1 MNDGEAEGRA
11 MAKTEI
17 RTDRA
22 PKPGGSYSQGIRAGN
37 FVFTAGQVGID
48 PATGELAG
56 DTIEAQTTQVL
67 DNLTAV
73 LAAAG
78 ATLADVVKVTG
89 FLTDMAQF
97 AGYDAVYR
105 TYFPEPRP
113 ARSSVGAKLAGDFLV
128 EIEAVAVLPE

>member
-1 MNDGEAEGRA
+1 MG
-11 MAKTEI
+11 KTEI
-17 RTDRA
+17 RTDGA
-22 PKPGGSYSQGIRAGN
+22 PTPGGSYSQGIRAGGL
-37 FVFTAGQVGID
+37 VFTAGQVGIN

-56 DTIEAQTTQVL
+56 DTIEAQTAQVL

-78 ATLADVVKVTG
+78 ATLADVVKVTA
-89 FLTDMAQF
+89 FLADMSVF

-113 ARSSVGAKLAGDFLV
+113 ARSSVGAKLVGEFLV
-128 EIEAVAVLPE
+128 EIEVVAVLPD

>member
-1 MNDGEAEGRA
+1 

-17 RTDRA
+17 RTDKA

-37 FVFTAGQVGID
+37 LLFTAGQVGID

-56 DTIEAQTTQVL
+56 ESIEAQTAQVL
-67 DNLTAV
+67 ENLKGV
-73 LAAAG
+73 LEAEG
-78 ATLADVVKVTG
+78 ATLADVVKVTA
-89 FLTDMAQF
+89 FLTDMSLF

-113 ARSSVGAKLAGDFLV
+113 ARSSVGAKLAGAFLV
-128 EIEAVAVLPE
+128 EIEAVAVLPD

>member
-1 MNDGEAEGRA
+1 

-22 PKPGGSYSQGIRAGN
+22 PTPGGSYSQGIRAGR

-56 DTIEAQTTQVL
+56 VTISEQTAQAL
-67 DNLTAV
+67 DNVAAV
-73 LAAAG
+73 LGEAG
-78 ATLADVVKVTG
+78 ATLADVVKVTA
-89 FLTDMAQF
+89 FLADMSQF
-97 AGYDAVYR
+97 AEYDAVYR

-113 ARSSVGAKLAGDFLV
+113 ARSSIGAGLGRFLV
-128 EIEAVAVLPE
+128 EIEAVAMLPD

>member
-1 MNDGEAEGRA
+1 MP
-11 MAKTEI
+11 KTEI

-22 PKPGGSYSQGIRAGN
+22 PAPGGGYSQGIRTGR

-56 DTIEAQTTQVL
+56 PTIGEQTARAL
-67 DNLTAV
+67 DNVVAV
-73 LAAAG
+73 LAEAG
-78 ATLADVVKVTG
+78 ATLADVVKVTA
-89 FLTDMAQF
+89 FLADMAQF
-97 AGYDAVYR
+97 AEYDAVYR

-113 ARSSVGAKLAGDFLV
+113 ARSSVGAGLGRFLV